1 MFGWNVKLW
10 FGLVV
15 VGCEDGSELDR
26 GHREVD
32 MPKRGFSGREVMC
45 DVSCCD
51 LVVIVGLGGGGG
63 VVDGV
68 LKVQV

>member
-1 MFGWNVKLW
+1 
-10 FGLVV
+10 
-15 VGCEDGSELDR
+15 
-26 GHREVD
+26 